1 MHNRTRVITA
11 AVLSHGRG
19 DRFEAVRRWTAEQR
33 EIKYELDTPMT
44 HVYTPSPSY
53 NAVLAAA
60 DAGTRIYTDGSEPFQ
75 TIQESSLFRCRMVV
89 VFFPFFSIKKR
100 KSEGRTC
107 RGTKKCTQLQHPFT
121 EVFYSLPHT
130 SACLP
135 PNMLPAEK
143 AIRST
148 DNNKEH
154 NCHNS
159 KGRGYGRK
167 GGGRH
172 STRHTYHR

>member
-53 NAVLAAA
+53 NAVLAEA

-89 VFFPFFSIKKR
+89 VFFPFFSKKER
-100 KSEGRTC
+100 VRDVLVGEPKNVHSCSILSLRCSTRYHTRPRAYRPTC
-107 RGTKKCTQLQHPFT
+107 FRQRRPLGVQITT
-121 EVFYSLPHT
+121 
-130 SACLP
+130 
-135 PNMLPAEK
+135 
-143 AIRST
+143 R
-148 DNNKEH
+148 H

>member
-33 EIKYELDTPMT
+33 EIKYEPDTPMT

-53 NAVLAAA
+53 NAVLAEA

-89 VFFPFFSIKKR
+89 VFFPSFQIKKNR
-100 KSEGRTC
+100 KSEGRTR

-135 PNMLPAEK
+135 TNMLPAEK

-148 DNNKEH
+148 DNNKAQLPQFKGKRIRK
-154 NCHNS
+154 
-159 KGRGYGRK
+159 KGRRK
-167 GGGRH
+167 ALD
-172 STRHTYHR
+172 